1 MAARIIRL
9 SEVMET
15 DKQYVERKLL
25 NIRNQ
30 IGVIG
35 LSLSALKIALDQ
47 LVMEQNDLV
56 SLLATAFE
64 EEKSEPQPE
73 AGKQGDQKNE

>member
-1 MAARIIRL
+1 
-9 SEVMET
+9 MET

-56 SLLATAFE
+56 SLLGAEFE
-64 EEKSEPQPE
+64 EKKSGPQPE
-73 AGKQGDQKNE
+73 AGKHGDRKNE